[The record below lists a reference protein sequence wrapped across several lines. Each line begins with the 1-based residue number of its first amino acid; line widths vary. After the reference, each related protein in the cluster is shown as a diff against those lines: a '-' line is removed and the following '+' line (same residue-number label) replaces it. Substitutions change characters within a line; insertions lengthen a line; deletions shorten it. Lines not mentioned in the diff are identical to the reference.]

1 MKFLYPFFLGKI
13 GQEKVFGNFLD
24 TKQAFLD
31 YKNLDFKKSQNW
43 HLSKGGSP
51 WFWPKITY
59 EMSLSLLFGQ
69 NYKISLSLLF
79 R

>member
-51 WFWPKITY
+51 WFWPKI
-59 EMSLSLLFGQ
+59 
-69 NYKISLSLLF
+69 N
-79 R
+79 